1 MPALA
6 EVDELANYE
15 VAKGRCLVVRGKAHP
30 AGQVMA
36 ASYADWD
43 GGLAERVRAGHLI
56 PTLKPRDVEEQPPAA
71 KSLDDPAPRMAQ
83 EMNRMTAEMGVLRDL
98 VKEHEKAVAEYKRS
112 SDSKDRVLGQQVTEM
127 DRLRQCLDLAQKRCE
142 ELTLE
147 VEQVTIR
154 ATVAEAE
161 LAKVRAT
168 RPSTSGRK
176 TADVKP
182 PETPIVSGAAAGFVM
197 TPAGVTSPAP
207 PG

>member
-1 MPALA
+1 M
-6 EVDELANYE
+6 EVLNYR
-15 VAKGRCLVVRGKAHP
+15 VPKGRTLIVRGKPHHTGEVLP
-30 AGQVMA
+30 EW
-36 ASYADWD
+36 YANWD
-43 GGLAERVRAGHLI
+43 GGLESRVRDKHLE
-56 PTLKPRDVEEQPPAA
+56 PTLDPATGGAQPPEPTRV
-71 KSLDDPAPRMAQ
+71 DDPAPKMAT
-83 EMNRMTAEMGVLRDL
+83 ELNRLMAENNTLRDL
-98 VKEHEKAVAEYKRS
+98 VKEHDGARLEFARAS
-112 SDSKDRVLGQQVTEM
+112 ASKDRLLGEQTVEI
-127 DRLRQCLDLAQKRCE
+127 DRLREGLFAAQKRCE